1 MDLKGLLLLFFS
13 SRRQS
18 TDYVLFSL
26 YSNHPTLCCFNFVKF
41 KIPLKNILT
50 VEKTSSA
57 CPIPGYVVTTP
68 RGKFCKQEDL
78 LVLLD

>member
-1 MDLKGLLLLFFS
+1 MKKISCVCAVLGLVLLIAVS
-13 SRRQS
+13 SVSR
-18 TDYVLFSL
+18 TED
-26 YSNHPTLCCFNFVKF
+26 SNHPTLCCFNFVKF

-68 RGKFCKQEDL
+68 RGKFCKQED
-78 LVLLD
+78 VLLD